1 MPAKAG
7 IHGAAAPGPERWIPA
22 SAGMT
27 VARRRE
33 RRNRRARGA
42 AICVLALAP
51 AVLATGEAAAQSA
64 ALKLDQVEG
73 RTVTL
78 TATVPTVC
86 DVGAFSIQ
94 WGDGS
99 SEAMFPPPL
108 SKGIDC
114 NAPGSFS
121 QKHRH
126 SYGGAGH
133 YDVAL
138 GRGRPGVPLARLDVT
153 VR

>member
-1 MPAKAG
+1 M
-7 IHGAAAPGPERWIPA
+7 
-22 SAGMT
+22 
-27 VARRRE
+27 
-33 RRNRRARGA
+33 
-42 AICVLALAP
+42 
-51 AVLATGEAAAQSA
+51 LATGEAAAQRA
-64 ALKLDQVEG
+64 ALTLDQIEG
-73 RTVTL
+73 RAVTL

-86 DVGAFSIQ
+86 DVAAFSIQ

-126 SYGGAGH
+126 SYGGGGH
-133 YDVAL
+133 YGVAL
-138 GRGRPGVPLARLDVT
+138 VGSGTGAPLARLDVT